1 MIAPHLDFQVL
12 KRTVTVEQVLAARGI
27 DELFKKRGDRL
38 IGPCPIHGGDNPT
51 AFVVSIS
58 KNLWHCFSGCQAGGD
73 VVELVRRLDHISY
86 RETAE
91 RLASLA
97 SSSSLSE
104 PTNTPRQD
112 AASPHADQSMHQRLR
127 KRQPP
132 MRCQPSRP
140 YTRRLDL
147 DPTSSFLRDKGISAS
162 TARSFEA
169 GVYSGLGFLQGCVGV
184 RLHDLSG
191 NPLGYAGRRLNSKL
205 VTSYGKW
212 KLPKGLPKSQILYGY
227 HRVAAFLDQSLC
239 IVEGPWDVMRL
250 HQIGV
255 PAVAILGAHLSA
267 AQHLALRSASS
278 LVILLDGDATGRTA
292 SLRIKRTL
300 NNTTDVRIVILPDRL
315 DPDDLSDQQLRSLL
329 ANVFQS

>member
-1 MIAPHLDFQVL
+1 MIAPHLDFQTL
-12 KRTVTVEQVLAARGI
+12 KRTVAIEQVLAARGLNI
-27 DELFKKRGDRL
+27 LFKKRGDRL

-58 KNLWHCFSGCQAGGD
+58 ENLWHCFSGCQAGGD

-104 PTNTPRQD
+104 PANTPRQD
-112 AASPHADQSMHQRLR
+112 AVSPHANQSRHQRLR

-132 MRCQPSRP
+132 SCCQPFRP

-169 GVYSGLGFLQGCVGV
+169 GVYSGLGFLQGCVGL

-191 NPLGYAGRRLNSKL
+191 NPLGYAGRRLDSKL

-212 KLPKGLPKSQILYGY
+212 KLPRGMPKNQILYGY
-227 HRVAAFLDQSLC
+227 HRVAGLLDQSLC
-239 IVEGPWDVMRL
+239 LVEGPWDVMRL

-267 AQHLALRSASS
+267 AQHSVLASASS
-278 LVILLDGDATGRTA
+278 LVILLDGDLTGRTA
-292 SLRIKRTL
+292 SLRIKRAL
-300 NNTTDVRIVILPDRL
+300 SYTTDVHVVNLPDRL

-329 ANVFQS
+329 AHVVRS